1 MLYWGWPIKALAF
14 DKRWSDYPPFES
26 EKGARCSKAMALTLQ
41 ILWTGGSGKERGERD
56 RSEFAAITHQHVQ
69 RLNLQ
74 MSLRTKETYG
84 LQPN

>member
-1 MLYWGWPIKALAF
+1 
-14 DKRWSDYPPFES
+14 
-26 EKGARCSKAMALTLQ
+26 MALTLQ
-41 ILWTGGSGKERGERD
+41 ILWTGGSGEEGGERD
-56 RSEFAAITHQHVQ
+56 GSEFAAITHQHVR